1 MNKTQLI
8 DTVAGKTGQSKA
20 QTAKY
25 LDALLATLATSLA
38 DGEPVQLIGF
48 GSFTVTGRPPRQGRN
63 PQTGQPMALPA
74 KKTVKFKPGKTLAD
88 AVDERAKY

>member
-38 DGEPVQLIGF
+38 DGEPVQLVGF
-48 GSFTVTGRPPRQGRN
+48 GSFNLTERPARQGRN

-74 KKTVKFKPGKTLAD
+74 KRIVKFKPGKALAD
-88 AVDERAKY
+88 AANERAK

>member
-48 GSFTVTGRPPRQGRN
+48 GSFS
-63 PQTGQPMALPA
+63 LPA
-74 KKTVKFKPGKTLAD
+74 KAAIPKPAN
-88 AVDERAKY
+88 RWPCPQRRPSSSSPAKH